1 MAVRGGFRGIMI
13 VNPEGLPLKGVIGQ
27 PDPLSILTRMQGGPV
42 DRRPIRIECGQCL
55 VHLLAAILVLTQT
68 GQSANIS
75 RGDQFLAQCCKRDSG
90 SDLEMTIHASLVNR
104 GETIRKA
111 NSRANLLRP
120 ESRVEPSLVLNPPA
134 DRGDKRNI
142 RQSQINRFDHRAE
155 FFEDRG
161 HQG

>member
-90 SDLEMTIHASLVNR
+90 SDLEMTIKASLF
-104 GETIRKA
+104 KCA
-111 NSRANLLRP
+111 NAVCKS
-120 ESRVEPSLVLNPPA
+120 
-134 DRGDKRNI
+134 DR
-142 RQSQINRFDHRAE
+142 
-155 FFEDRG
+155 
-161 HQG
+161 